1 MAEEEQ
7 GASPKEMPK
16 KGFNLELIYLKDAS
30 FETPNSPGIFATEWE
45 NPTLNIA
52 LSPRHRHISDNTYEV
67 VQTITVT
74 AKLED
79 TVAYL
84 AEVQQAGIFIMVG
97 MEEDEMQR
105 LLNVNCLNF
114 LYPYARETVTS
125 LINKGGFPN
134 IALAPINFHA
144 LYDQKLEND
153 KEKESAAADAAD

>member
-7 GASPKEMPK
+7 GTTPKETPK

-45 NPTLNIA
+45 NPTLNIS
-52 LSPRHRHISDNTYEV
+52 LSPQHKEVSENAYEV
-67 VQTITVT
+67 IQTITVT
-74 AKLED
+74 AMLGD

-97 MEEDEMQR
+97 IEPDEMHQ

-114 LYPYARETVTS
+114 LYPYTREAVTS

-134 IALAPINFHA
+134 IALAPINFRA
-144 LYDQKLEND
+144 LYDQKLKND
-153 KEKESAAADAAD
+153 KEKESAATEAAD